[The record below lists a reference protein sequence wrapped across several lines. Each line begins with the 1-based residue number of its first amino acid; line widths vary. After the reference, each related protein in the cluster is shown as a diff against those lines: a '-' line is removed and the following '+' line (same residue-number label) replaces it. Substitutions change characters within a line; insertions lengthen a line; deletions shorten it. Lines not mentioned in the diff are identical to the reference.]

1 MKALRY
7 AALGVLALLFISP
20 LIFMVGTSFKSP
32 SEATDTPP
40 SLIPT
45 SPTTQA
51 YDRILNAADTPVFQ
65 WFLNSLMSA
74 TAHAALVVATSA
86 LAAYA
91 LARLEF
97 RGKKIVFAV
106 IVA

>member
-7 AALGVLALLFISP
+7 AALGILALLFISP
-20 LIFMVGTSFKSP
+20 LVFMVGTSFKTS
-32 SEATDTPP
+32 SGATDTPP

-65 WFLNSLMSA
+65 WFLNSLLAA

-91 LARLEF
+91 LARMEF
-97 RGKKIVFAV
+97 RGKRLVFG
-106 IVA
+106 II